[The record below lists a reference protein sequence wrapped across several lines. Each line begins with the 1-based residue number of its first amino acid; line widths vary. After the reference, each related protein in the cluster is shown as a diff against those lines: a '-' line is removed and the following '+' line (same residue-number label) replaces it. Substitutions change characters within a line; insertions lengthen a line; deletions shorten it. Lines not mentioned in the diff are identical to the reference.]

1 MQYWLLVTH
10 SAAIFPIMTYMW
22 SWKRRKD
29 TASIYMLIKFIF
41 CVIFSLCYHTYHV
54 NDVKLDIGY
63 YDNWW
68 LLDGYASTS
77 LIYTATLYGLRV
89 REPQFYITSYTIETG
104 FLMLYMF
111 NNTWFIITWLLL
123 VTCSII
129 FIIKWR
135 TLMRYIVKFYFLIFF
150 TLVSGIVAAIMFCTA
165 IETEDDLIY
174 IKYHSLWHC
183 FIFTTAGLS
192 SILRYKLDEELYP
205 LNRREQLDSI

>member
-10 SAAIFPIMTYMW
+10 SASIFPIMTYMW

-41 CVIFSLCYHTYHV
+41 CVTFSLCYHTYHV
-54 NDVKLDIGY
+54 HEVELEVGN

-68 LLDGYASTS
+68 LLDGYASSS
-77 LIYTATLYGLRV
+77 LIFTATLYGLRV
-89 REPQFYITSYTIETG
+89 REPQFYITSYTLETG

-111 NNTWFIITWLLL
+111 HNTWFIISWLLS
-123 VTCSII
+123 VASSII

-135 TLMRYIVKFYFLIFF
+135 TLKRYIIKFYFLSFF
-150 TLVSGIVAAIMFCTA
+150 TLLCGIIASILFCIAVQT
-165 IETEDDLIY
+165 DDDTVY
-174 IKYHSLWHC
+174 ITYHSLWHC
-183 FIFTTAGLS
+183 FIFITAGFS

-205 LNRREQLDSI
+205 LNRRDQLDSI